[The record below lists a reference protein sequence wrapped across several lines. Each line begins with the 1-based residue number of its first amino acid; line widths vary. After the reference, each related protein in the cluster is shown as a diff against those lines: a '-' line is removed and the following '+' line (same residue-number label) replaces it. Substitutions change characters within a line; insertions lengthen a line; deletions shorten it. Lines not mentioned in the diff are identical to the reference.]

1 MRSGYPS
8 QSDVTVSIIQLQS
21 VQFRSECDTGTGY
34 SGEGGDPTT
43 PPPPQKSIGTFLPMP
58 KGGLSHTLF
67 EPDHE
72 GGLDVVKFRP
82 VSETG
87 TCARVRSLIAD
98 VDTSDGGRRGPSDDV
113 WAEKE

>member
-1 MRSGYPS
+1 M
-8 QSDVTVSIIQLQS
+8 VSISQLQS

-34 SGEGGDPTT
+34 GGEGGDPTT

-58 KGGLSHTLF
+58 KGGLSHPLF

-72 GGLDVVKFRP
+72 DGLNVVKFKP

-87 TCARVRSLIAD
+87 NVCSCTLIYCD
-98 VDTSDGGRRGPSDDV
+98 VDTSYGGRRGPSDDV
-113 WAEKE
+113 WADKE